1 MGCSTRSTEPPA
13 GGSFGREAG
22 AVRDDDRVPYD
33 ADPLGPWPEEAT
45 EPRQLT
51 LALLEDLSTVLIAH
65 GFPPLRGYAMA
76 ELAGCLYRISR
87 L

>member
-1 MGCSTRSTEPPA
+1 V
-13 GGSFGREAG
+13 
-22 AVRDDDRVPYD
+22 VRDDDRVPYD
-33 ADPLGPWPEEAT
+33 SEPLGPWPDEAT